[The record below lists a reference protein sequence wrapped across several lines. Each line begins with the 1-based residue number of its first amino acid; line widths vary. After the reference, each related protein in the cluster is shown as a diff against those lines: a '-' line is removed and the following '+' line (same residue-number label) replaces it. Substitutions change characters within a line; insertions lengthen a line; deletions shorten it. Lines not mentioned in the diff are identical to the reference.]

1 MLRMLIII
9 MIDHGQDNQRGLQN
23 PVEDEKGQTSTGRQH
38 FTIGSPSADLASTKV
53 ISRLGLRGHLGF
65 KLFPIKTMMRQN

>member
-1 MLRMLIII
+1 MMIII

-23 PVEDEKGQTSTGRQH
+23 PVEDGKLPPAHGI

-65 KLFPIKTMMRQN
+65 KLFPIKTMMSQN